1 MQMGLMDTIMGL
13 NPYQKDRGV
22 MGLVSCFIAA
32 QVAGIAARPFNY
44 PFDTVRRRLQME
56 SEKPMDQRIYK
67 GSLHCVKHIVQHEGL
82 PGLYKGLVADIVR
95 GAGAALVLVAYDRI
109 KLIMDL

>member
-1 MQMGLMDTIMGL
+1 MGGL
-13 NPYQKDRGV
+13 NPWQKDVGI
-22 MGLVSCFIAA
+22 MGFVSGFIAA
-32 QVAGIAARPFNY
+32 QTAGIVARPFNY

-56 SEKPMDQRIYK
+56 SEKPMDQRLYK
-67 GSLHCVKHIVQHEGL
+67 GTLDCVRVIVASEGIG
-82 PGLYKGLVADIVR
+82 GLYKGLVADIVR

>member
-1 MQMGLMDTIMGL
+1 MDTIMGL
-13 NPYQKDRGV
+13 NPYQKDKGM
-22 MGLVSCFIAA
+22 MGLVTCFISA

-67 GSLHCVKHIVQHEGL
+67 GTVDCVRVIVKTEGIQ
-82 PGLYKGLVADIVR
+82 GLYKGLVADIVR
-95 GAGAALVLVAYDRI
+95 GAGAAMVLVAYDLI
-109 KLIMDL
+109 KLILDL